1 MSERTQH
8 RPETGQGGNLS
19 PESQICTLSR
29 VDVSDIGSQVQS
41 GRKGLIET
49 KLRKA
54 DCKVG
59 LKFRPRREMQ

>member
-19 PESQICTLSR
+19 PESQICMLSR

-41 GRKGLIET
+41 RRKGLIET

-54 DCKVG
+54 DLQSRVKI
-59 LKFRPRREMQ
+59 QA